1 MRSMTKAV
9 RFLLA
14 ACAGLGLL
22 APAALAQTVYG
33 SMAGTVTDP
42 SGAVI
47 SGAKVE
53 AKSQQT
59 GATTN
64 TVTTAEGVYRFP
76 ELPLGRYDVTVT
88 ASGFQQTVLTGIDVQ
103 IQSTSVLNIA
113 LKVGTAA
120 TTVSVNANAPTLQTE
135 TSDIGGVVDSRQILD
150 LPLAVSVGV
159 GALRSPEEF
168 MFLLPGTVGPGTANN
183 GNSGVFLNKIAGGQ
197 NYGNEVLID
206 GVSQQR
212 SENGSSFDEEAP
224 SVEALQ
230 EFKLTTAMPEAEF
243 GRTTGGI
250 ENFVTR
256 SGGNNY
262 HGDAYE
268 ILKNTVLDANLWFNG
283 GNRDL
288 CLGNPGANVA
298 SCNATFKTPVD
309 IKNDY
314 GGTLGGPVRIP
325 HLYNGTDKL
334 FFFFSW
340 EQIHYNL
347 GSVVTNTVPT
357 AQELSGD
364 FSNPA
369 IFITSNV
376 VGTNPCDGTPIYQGQ
391 IFDPSTTKVVNGTE
405 CRTAFPGNKIPGGF
419 SPAAQAILAYFP
431 APTNNQVF
439 NNYQFN
445 SSAPITDTAETI
457 RIDSNLSRR
466 NKIWGSY
473 SSRENDRV
481 SGTPALP
488 YPIDPGSWIQDFT
501 THFGRFGWDFSIS
514 PTMLNHF
521 IFGTNRSN
529 SVNYAQAI
537 FAHQNWSSKFGI
549 GNANSFNFPE
559 LTNGFT
565 AQEGNAPQ
573 NDDNV
578 DNGLRLVDSVSLQR
592 GAHSISFGADIR
604 YQQYSPIDGN
614 SPVIN
619 FCGAQTAADPN
630 LTGVTGNGLA
640 SELLGDAC
648 GGSQSV
654 IPHQSRWVSWYW
666 AAFVQDDWKVNQH
679 LTFNLGVRYSVDLP
693 RHEANN
699 YTSNFDP
706 NAVDPEYGV
715 KGGLEFGTTCHCNT
729 AWANSYW
736 KDIAPRIGFAYA
748 PAWLNQ
754 KTALRGGAGIM
765 YGPLQYSDFGGSM
778 NTGYRA
784 NPSFPS
790 KNGFDPSFQIDSGY
804 PAFAQPP
811 DLDPG
816 YFNGTY
822 VAGSWIRPEYGRP
835 AAIYQ
840 WDLQLQQQLATD
852 LIATVGY
859 IGNEAQNLHSN
870 LENRNNISIAD
881 LNYGDALNQQLQGNT
896 AGVPV
901 PFPGYFTLW
910 GSGVTVQQALRP
922 FPQYDFIDTGC
933 CLENVGHSSYDALV
947 ASIQR
952 QFRNGFNLQFSYT
965 WSKSITD
972 ADSLLPNNGNGVPQ
986 DQDVWDL
993 HKEKSISFQDVPQQ
1007 VVISYLYQLPW
1018 GRDRHWLNHSV
1029 VGNLI
1034 GGWELGG
1041 IQRYMSGQPMGFCCS
1056 SGIPG
1061 FENAIR
1067 FNLIPGKSIKSEVY
1081 SKKGPKGIDPFNT
1094 ASGTNPFTNSMFNG
1108 AISNPEY
1115 PTGSPQ
1121 QADAAF
1127 YDQNLPVNPAGV
1139 PSRGAGA
1146 FTLGDSPRVDGVAR
1160 LPAFYDEDFSLLK
1173 DTTIH
1178 ESLAFELKFEFINAL
1193 NHHTWNY
1200 PDQGPADSTF
1210 GIPTSTLQNP
1220 RNIQVTGKL
1229 RF

>member
-1 MRSMTKAV
+1 MKSIGKAAPYLV
-9 RFLLA
+9 VTLL
-14 ACAGLGLL
+14 LGLCML
-22 APAALAQTVYG
+22 AGAAAQTIYG
-33 SMAGTVTDP
+33 SMAGTVTDTT
-42 SGAVI
+42 GAVI
-47 SGAKVE
+47 AGAHVQ
-53 AKSQQT
+53 AKNIQT
-59 GATTN
+59 GATID
-64 TVTTAEGVYRFP
+64 TVSSSEGVYRFP
-76 ELPLGRYDVTVT
+76 DMPLGRYDLSVR
-88 ASGFQQTVLTGIDVQ
+88 ASGFEPTTLTGINVQ
-103 IQSTSVLNIA
+103 IQSTTAVNVT
-113 LKVGTAA
+113 LKAGAA
-120 TTVSVNANAPTLQTE
+120 STTVTVNANAPTLQTE
-135 TSDIGGVVDSRQILD
+135 TSDIGAVVDTRQILD

-230 EFKLTTAMPEAEF
+230 EFKLTTAMPEAEY

-250 ENFVTR
+250 ENFVTK
-256 SGGNNY
+256 SGTNAF

-268 ILKNTVLDANLWFNG
+268 ILKNTDLDANNWFSG

-288 CLGNPGANVA
+288 CLGNPANTA
-298 SCNATFKTPVD
+298 AFCNKTFARPAD

-314 GGTLGGPVRIP
+314 GGTLGGPVIIP
-325 HLYNGTDKL
+325 HLYNGRDKL

-340 EQIHYNL
+340 EQIHYSL
-347 GSVVTNTVPT
+347 GATVTSTVPT
-357 AQELSGD
+357 AQELAGD

-369 IFITSNV
+369 IYNTSNI

-391 IFDPSTTKVVNGTE
+391 IFDPSTTRVVNGTE

-419 SPAAQAILAYFP
+419 SPAAKAILAYFP
-431 APTNNQVF
+431 APTNNLVF
-439 NNYQFN
+439 NNYQYN
-445 SSAPITDTAETI
+445 GTAPITDTAETI
-457 RIDSNLSRR
+457 RIDSNLSVR
-466 NKIWGSY
+466 NKIWASY

-481 SGTPALP
+481 SGTPTLP

-501 THFGRFGWDFSIS
+501 THFGRVGWDYSIS
-514 PTMLNHF
+514 PTMLSHF

-529 SVNYAQAI
+529 SKNYAQAI
-537 FAHQNWSSKFGI
+537 FAGQNWSQKFGI
-549 GNANSFNFPE
+549 GNANSMNFPE

-565 AQEGNAPQ
+565 AQEGNSPQ

-578 DNGLRLVDSVSLQR
+578 DNGLRLNEGISWQKGPHSLT
-592 GAHSISFGADIR
+592 FGGDIR
-604 YQQYSPIDGN
+604 WQQYSPLDGN

-640 SELLGDAC
+640 SELLGVAC

-654 IPHQSRWVSWYW
+654 IPHQSRWTSWYW
-666 AAFVQDDWKVNQH
+666 AIFAQDDWKVNH
-679 LTFNLGVRYSVDLP
+679 DLTLNLGLRYSADLP
-693 RHEANN
+693 RHEAENN
-699 YTSNFDP
+699 TSNFSPTATDT
-706 NAVDPEYGV
+706 EYGV
-715 KGGLEFGTTCHCNT
+715 PGALVFGTTCHCNT
-729 AWANSYW
+729 AWADSYW

-748 PAWLNQ
+748 PGWLNG
-754 KTALRGGAGIM
+754 KTALRGGMGIL

-778 NTGYRA
+778 NTGYRS
-784 NPSFPS
+784 NPTFPS
-790 KNGFDPSFQIDSGY
+790 KNGFDPSFVIDNGF

-822 VAGSWIRPEYGRP
+822 VAGSWIMPQYGKP

-840 WDLQLQQQLATD
+840 WDLQIQQQLATD

-870 LENRNNISIAD
+870 LENPNNISLAD
-881 LNYGDALNQQLQGNT
+881 LSYGDALNQQLATNT
-896 AGVPV
+896 AGVAV

-910 GSGVTVQQALRP
+910 GNGVTVQQALRP
-922 FPQYDFIDTGC
+922 FPQYDFIDSGC
-933 CLENVGHSSYDALV
+933 CLQNVGHSSYDALV
-947 ASIQR
+947 ASLER
-952 QFRNGFNLQFSYT
+952 QFHNGFNLQVSYT
-965 WSKSITD
+965 WSKSLTD

-986 DQDVWDL
+986 DQNVWDL
-993 HKEKSISFQDVPQQ
+993 HQEKSISFQDVPQQ

-1018 GRDRHWLNHSV
+1018 GKNRPWLKHGAVSNI
-1029 VGNLI
+1029 L
-1034 GGWELGG
+1034 GGWEIGG
-1041 IQRYMSGQPMGFCCS
+1041 IQRYMSGQPMGFCCA

-1061 FENAIR
+1061 FENSIR
-1067 FNLIPGKSIKSEVY
+1067 FDQIPGKDIKSAIY
-1081 SKKGPKGIDPFNT
+1081 HKGPKAINPFNT
-1094 ASGTNPFTNSMFNG
+1094 ANGTDPFTNSMFNG
-1108 AISNPEY
+1108 AISNVAY
-1115 PTGSPQ
+1115 PSGSPQ
-1121 QADAAF
+1121 QAAAAF
-1127 YDQNLPVNPAGV
+1127 YDQNLPTNPAGV
-1139 PSRGAGA
+1139 PSRGSGP
-1146 FTLGDSPRVDGVAR
+1146 FTLGDTPRVDGAVR

-1173 DTTIH
+1173 DTAIH
-1178 ESLAFELKFEFINAL
+1178 ENLSFQLKFEFINAL

-1220 RNIQVTGKL
+1220 RNIQVTGKIL
-1229 RF
+1229 F

>member
-1 MRSMTKAV
+1 MRSTM
-9 RFLLA
+9 R
-14 ACAGLGLL
+14 GLL
-22 APAALAQTVYG
+22 CALLLTILALCLPTPSATAQTVYG
-33 SMAGTVTDP
+33 SMAGVVTDTT
-42 SGAVI
+42 GAVLA
-47 SGAKVE
+47 GAKVGARNE
-53 AKSQQT
+53 QT
-59 GATTN
+59 GAITN
-64 TVTTAEGVYRFP
+64 TVTSGAGTYRFP
-76 ELPLGRYDVTVT
+76 ELALGRYTVTV
-88 ASGFQQTVLTGIDVQ
+88 AAPGFQQTVLTGVDVQ
-103 IQSTSVLNIA
+103 IQSTSAVNVTMKA
-113 LKVGTAA
+113 GGA
-120 TTVSVNANAPTLQTE
+120 TTTVTVNANAPTLETE
-135 TSDIGGVVDSRQILD
+135 SSDIGGVVDTKQILD

-230 EFKLTTAMPEAEF
+230 EFKLTTALPEAEF

-250 ENFVTR
+250 ENFVTK
-256 SGGNNY
+256 SGGNQF

-268 ILKNTVLDANLWFNG
+268 ILKNTALDANNWFNG
-283 GNRDL
+283 GNKAL
-288 CLGNPGANVA
+288 CLGNPSNSAA
-298 SCNATFKTPVD
+298 YCDTTFATPVD

-325 HLYNGTDKL
+325 HLYNGMDKL

-347 GSVVTNTVPT
+347 GATVTSTVPT
-357 AQELSGD
+357 AQELAGD

-369 IFITSNV
+369 IFNTSNV

-391 IFDPSTTKVVNGTE
+391 IFDPSTTRVVNGSE
-405 CRTAFPGNKIPGGF
+405 CRTAFAGNKISGGL
-419 SPAAQAILAYFP
+419 SAAAKAILAYFP
-431 APTNNQVF
+431 GPTNNLVF
-439 NNYQFN
+439 NNYQFKGV
-445 SSAPITDTAETI
+445 APITDTAETI
-457 RIDSNLSRR
+457 RIDSNLSQKS
-466 NKIWGSY
+466 KIWGSY
-473 SSRENDRV
+473 SSRENDRT

-488 YPIDPGSWIQDFT
+488 YPIDPGSWVQDFT
-501 THFGRFGWDFSIS
+501 THFGRVGWDYSFG
-514 PTMLNHF
+514 PTLLNHF

-537 FAHQNWSSKFGI
+537 FAHQNWSQKFGI
-549 GNANSFNFPE
+549 GNANSYNFPE

-578 DNGLRLVDSVSLQR
+578 DNGLRLNDSIAKQA
-592 GAHSISFGADIR
+592 GAHSLTFGVDIR

-630 LTGVTGNGLA
+630 LTGITGNGLA
-640 SELLGDAC
+640 SELLGLAC
-648 GGSQSV
+648 NGSQSV
-654 IPHQSRWVSWYW
+654 IPHQSRWISWYSGFF
-666 AAFVQDDWKVNQH
+666 AQDDWKVNPN
-679 LTFNLGVRYSVDLP
+679 LTLNLGIRYSADLP
-693 RHEANN
+693 RHEAKNE
-699 YTSNFDP
+699 TSNFDP
-706 NAVDPEYGV
+706 DATDPEYGV
-715 KGGLEFGTTCHCNT
+715 KGGLEFGTTCHCNA
-729 AWANSYW
+729 AWANDYW
-736 KDIAPRIGFAYA
+736 KDFAPRIGFAYS
-748 PAWLNQ
+748 PPWENG
-754 KTALRGGAGIM
+754 KTAVRGGMGIM

-790 KNGFDPSFQIDSGY
+790 KNGFDPSFSIDSGY

-816 YFNGTY
+816 YFNGTF
-822 VAGSWIRPEYGRP
+822 VSGSWIRPEYGKP

-840 WDLQLQQQLATD
+840 WDLQIQQQLATD

-870 LENRNNISIAD
+870 LENRNNIPLKD
-881 LNYGDALNQQLQGNT
+881 LNYGDALNQQLSGNT

-910 GSGVTVQQALRP
+910 GNGITVQQALRP

-933 CLENVGHSSYDALV
+933 CLENVGHSSYDALI
-947 ASIQR
+947 ASLQR

-986 DQDVWDL
+986 DQNVWDL
-993 HKEKSISFQDVPQQ
+993 HREKSISFQDIPQQ
-1007 VVISYLYQLPW
+1007 AVISYLYQLPW
-1018 GRDRHWLNHSV
+1018 GPQRHWLSHGTA
-1029 VGNLI
+1029 GNLL
-1034 GGWELGG
+1034 GGWEIGG

-1067 FNLIPGKSIKSEVY
+1067 FNLISGKDVKSAVY
-1081 SKKGPKGIDPFNT
+1081 HRGPKAIDPFNT
-1094 ASGTNPFTNSMFNG
+1094 SHGTDPSINSMFNG
-1108 AISNPEY
+1108 AISNSAYGPA
-1115 PTGSPQ
+1115 GQ
-1121 QADAAF
+1121 QVAAF
-1127 YDQNLPVNPAGV
+1127 YDQNLPTNPGGAPG
-1139 PSRGAGA
+1139 RGSGP
-1146 FTLGDSPRVDGVAR
+1146 FTLGDTPRVDGIAR

-1173 DTTIH
+1173 NTAIH
-1178 ESLAFELKFEFINAL
+1178 ESLAFQLKFEFINAL

-1200 PDQGPADSTF
+1200 PDQGPADYTF

-1229 RF
+1229 EF